1 MSFEDILTYKKF
13 YKCGYVWILIK
24 RGVNMKRTILIL
36 IIAILLLQSV
46 VAYVGS
52 SVSEN
57 SLTGDSDDQLA
68 YEYGYNRGYTDGL
81 QGKKTPLTAQD
92 YFGRPGLP
100 GTFTIAETQ
109 MAYYHK
115 GEYRV
120 GYNDGH
126 ADAISGKT
134 KLYSVD
140 VPNEVTT
147 PAVSVVTIT
156 GTYVDPNEIDLSKGV
171 ASFAYEQGY
180 ADALA
185 GKGSNP
191 YLIFSTLGKS
201 RTADGRALL
210 QEIQTDGNYISSY
223 KKGYAAFTSV
233 EPELEF
239 ELITTRDPSQLSYS
253 DRDEVVEQLG
263 YDYGFRHA
271 ELGLSKNPM
280 GMFRYGPSS
289 PPSATGYFSVT
300 STPAFDVEL
309 AHLEKGRFTIGYRRG
324 FDAVD

>member
-1 MSFEDILTYKKF
+1 
-13 YKCGYVWILIK
+13 
-24 RGVNMKRTILIL
+24 MKRTILIL
-36 IIAILLLQSV
+36 IIAILLLQSA

-52 SVSEN
+52 PISEN

-92 YFGRPGLP
+92 YFGRGSLP
-100 GTFTIAETQ
+100 GTFTVTETQ

-115 GEYRV
+115 GEYRA
-120 GYNDGH
+120 GYNEGH

-140 VPNEVTT
+140 IPKEITT
-147 PAVSVVTIT
+147 PVVSVVSIT
-156 GTYVDPNEIDLSKGV
+156 GNYVDPNEIDLSKGV
-171 ASFAYEQGY
+171 AAFAYEQGY

-185 GKGSNP
+185 GKGSNAH
-191 YLIFSTLGKS
+191 LIFSTLGKS
-201 RTADGRALL
+201 RTAEGGVLL
-210 QEIQTDGNYISSY
+210 QEIQTDGSYISNY
-223 KKGYAAFTSV
+223 KKGYAAFTIG
-233 EPELEF
+233 EPEVEF
-239 ELITTRDPSQLSYS
+239 DLITTRDPSQISYV
-253 DRDEVVEQLG
+253 DRDEVVDQLG

-309 AHLEKGRFTIGYRRG
+309 AHLEKGRFTVGYRRG

>member
-1 MSFEDILTYKKF
+1 
-13 YKCGYVWILIK
+13 
-24 RGVNMKRTILIL
+24 MKRTILIF

-52 SVSEN
+52 SISEN

-81 QGKKTPLTAQD
+81 QGKKTPLTAQN
-92 YFGRPGLP
+92 YFGRGSLP
-100 GTFTIAETQ
+100 GTFTLAETQ
-109 MAYYHK
+109 MAYYHR

-120 GYNDGH
+120 GYNDGND
-126 ADAISGKT
+126 DAKSGKT
-134 KLYSVD
+134 RLYEMD
-140 VPNEVTT
+140 VPKE
-147 PAVSVVTIT
+147 AVVEKVKVITIT

-171 ASFAYEQGY
+171 AAFAYEQGY
-180 ADALA
+180 ADSLA
-185 GKGSNP
+185 GKASNAH
-191 YLIFSTLGKS
+191 LIFSTLAKS

-210 QEIQTDGNYISSY
+210 QEIQTDGGYISNY
-223 KKGYAAFTSV
+223 KKGYSDASIGEV
-233 EPELEF
+233 ELEF
-239 ELITTRDPSQLSYS
+239 EPITTRDPSQISYA

-271 ELGLSKNPM
+271 ELGKSKDPM

-309 AHLEKGRFTIGYRRG
+309 AHLEKGRFIIGYRRG
-324 FDAVD
+324 HDAAD